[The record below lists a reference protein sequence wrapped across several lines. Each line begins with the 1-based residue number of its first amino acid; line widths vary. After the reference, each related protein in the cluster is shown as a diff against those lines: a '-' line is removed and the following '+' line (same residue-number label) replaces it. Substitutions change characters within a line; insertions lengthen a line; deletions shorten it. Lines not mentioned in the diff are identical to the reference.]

1 MPKLPKLSGKAL
13 IKILKKFGFVEV
25 RQKGSHIVLK
35 KKTEQGEIG
44 TVVPDHKELADG
56 TVRGALKLAK
66 ISVED
71 FLKKHKD
78 EH

>member
-1 MPKLPKLSGKAL
+1 MPKLPKLSGKAF
-13 IKILKKFGFVEV
+13 IKVLKKFGFEQV

-35 KKTEQGEIG
+35 KQTEEGDIG
-44 TVVPDHKELADG
+44 TVVPDHKELAEG

-71 FLKKHKD
+71 FLEKYKK
-78 EH
+78 